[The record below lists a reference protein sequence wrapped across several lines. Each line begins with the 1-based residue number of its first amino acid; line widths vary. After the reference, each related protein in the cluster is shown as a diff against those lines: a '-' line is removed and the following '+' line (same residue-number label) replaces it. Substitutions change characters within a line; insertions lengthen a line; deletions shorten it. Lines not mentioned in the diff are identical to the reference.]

1 VEVLLVLRAASSAVK
16 IERREVRTEVVRW
29 ALVRSARRLLRVSS
43 AGAWMIGVLVVLAD
57 GLGMAEA
64 EGERAVA
71 CGALRAMRRAAS
83 SRAAVRSASF
93 VS

>member
-1 VEVLLVLRAASSAVK
+1 M
-16 IERREVRTEVVRW
+16 EVVRW

-43 AGAWMIGVLVVLAD
+43 AGIWMLGGLGVLAD

-71 CGALRAMRRAAS
+71 CVALGLMRRAAS